1 MNISLFFISSIW
13 KIKALEHDCHVCCP
27 TYTSVSLIIKPV
39 HVVHLWWC
47 VWLIL
52 VKEPA
57 ALPTLKPDVVQT
69 IVANVQLSSLM
80 TTTTLSIVLQVS
92 FNTKG
97 RVSIGHSCCQSC
109 DPFGFGNYSILFFV
123 RGHPLSVTFAYYV
136 VLKCELSTNF
146 HRCDP
151 VSEGIFGSD
160 RWSPWNG
167 WSVYSPLS

>member
-97 RVSIGHSCCQSC
+97 RVSIGHSCSQSC
-109 DPFGFGNYSILFFV
+109 DPFVHRRAAPNYVFFFSIGKSFF
-123 RGHPLSVTFAYYV
+123 TF
-136 VLKCELSTNF
+136 LHHST
-146 HRCDP
+146 
-151 VSEGIFGSD
+151 SALII
-160 RWSPWNG
+160 WQLWK
-167 WSVYSPLS
+167 